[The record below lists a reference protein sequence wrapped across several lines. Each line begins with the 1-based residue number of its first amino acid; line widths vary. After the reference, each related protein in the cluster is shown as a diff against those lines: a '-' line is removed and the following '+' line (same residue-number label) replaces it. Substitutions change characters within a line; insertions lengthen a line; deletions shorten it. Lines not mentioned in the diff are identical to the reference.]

1 MFVILWD
8 VKVPAHYSQRV
19 GHGVPGV
26 VTVPCDCMFH
36 RMGALN
42 LEPRS
47 VVLPIHQEGASLVDR
62 EKSETFCTL
71 RFVVNTEGAQRQ
83 QIK

>member
-1 MFVILWD
+1 MTLQSPSQNSSMFVILWD
-8 VKVPAHYSQRV
+8 VKVPTLYSQRV

-26 VTVPCDCMFH
+26 VAVPCDCMFH

-47 VVLPIHQEGASLVDR
+47 VALPIHEEGASFVDP
-62 EKSETFCTL
+62 E
-71 RFVVNTEGAQRQ
+71 N
-83 QIK
+83 

>member
-8 VKVPAHYSQRV
+8 VNVPTLYSQRV
-19 GHGVPGV
+19 GYGVPGV
-26 VTVPCDCMFH
+26 VTAPCDCMFH

-47 VVLPIHQEGASLVDR
+47 VALPIHQEGASCEDR
-62 EKSETFCTL
+62 ENSETFCTL
-71 RFVVNTEGAQRQ
+71 LFVVKTEGAQRQ